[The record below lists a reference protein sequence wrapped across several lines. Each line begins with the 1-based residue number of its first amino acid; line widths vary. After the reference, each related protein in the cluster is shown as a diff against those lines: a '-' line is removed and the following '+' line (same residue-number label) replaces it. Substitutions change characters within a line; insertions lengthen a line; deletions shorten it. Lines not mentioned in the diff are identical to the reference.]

1 MQSLK
6 EHIYI
11 TERKEAIASLLEFIV
26 FMEEG
31 ESLILSEARGES
43 VKAGLSKVASKL
55 GIAAHG
61 RKNLLKLIASV
72 GKNTGL
78 ALVYSI
84 RAHSGNSEA
93 KDKLT
98 TILKT
103 ANIKSELTDL
113 ILRLDVL
120 TLHLLTGPIHII
132 DALTGWHIGADLQQK
147 AKTPNTHIKTALD
160 TIVNAATKIKDKPRR
175 TLNKSIE
182 KIKKIFAVA

>member
-43 VKAGLSKVASKL
+43 VKAGISKVASKL

-84 RAHSGNSEA
+84 RAHGGNSEA
-93 KDKLT
+93 KDKLA

-113 ILRLDVL
+113 ILRLDAL

-147 AKTPNTHIKTALD
+147 TKTPNTHIKTALD
-160 TIVNAATKIKDKPRR
+160 TIIKASNAIKDKPRR
-175 TLNKSIE
+175 TLNRSIE